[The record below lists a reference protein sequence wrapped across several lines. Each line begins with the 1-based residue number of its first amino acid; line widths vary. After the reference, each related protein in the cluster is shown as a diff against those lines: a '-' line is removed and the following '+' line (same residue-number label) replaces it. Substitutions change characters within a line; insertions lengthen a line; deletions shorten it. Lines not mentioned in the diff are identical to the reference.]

1 MSTFV
6 IYRSNMQTLQDQDTT
21 GKTTTDLKLCDRDGA
36 GENQ

>member
-21 GKTTTDLKLCDRDGA
+21 GKITTDLKLCDRDGA
-36 GENQ
+36 GENP